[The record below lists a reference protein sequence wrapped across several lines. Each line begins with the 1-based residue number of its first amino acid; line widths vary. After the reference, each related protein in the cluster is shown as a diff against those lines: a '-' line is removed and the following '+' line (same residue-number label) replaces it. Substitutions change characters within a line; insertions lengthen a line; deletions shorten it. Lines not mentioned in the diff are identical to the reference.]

1 MNVFYNPRL
10 DILALQVTDVMLR
23 IYIQGEDTKT
33 YMVITDEWSK
43 VGEL

>member
-1 MNVFYNPRL
+1 MNLFYNPRL

-33 YMVITDEWSK
+33 YMVMTNEWEM